1 MATLLFSI
9 DGLRPEAIYLGD
21 MHFTQSLLQ
30 TSAYTLNAQTV
41 MPSVTLPCHTSMMR
55 GVDVDRHGITTNTF
69 MPLARPV
76 PSVFDVASA
85 AGLRCG
91 AFFNWGP
98 LRDLFEP
105 ESVVVSL
112 FDRSA
117 GPTDSD
123 PLVAEMALPH
133 LAGLDFA
140 FVYFGDTD
148 EVGHRDG
155 WLSEG
160 YLETANRADHAV
172 RQVADAFLSHHPD
185 GNIVLLSDHG
195 GHGKT
200 HGTDLPEDMTIPF
213 IAFGPGTV
221 PGELTNPVRIFD
233 TAPTVARLLG
243 IAPSAIWTGR
253 SAV

>member
-160 YLETANRADHAV
+160 YLETANRADRAV

>member
-21 MHFTQSLLQ
+21 MTFTQSLLQ
-30 TSAYTLNAQTV
+30 TSAHTLQAQTV

-76 PSVFDVASA
+76 PSIFDVASV

-160 YLETANRADHAV
+160 YLETANRADQAV
-172 RQVADAFLSHHPD
+172 RQVSDTFLSHHPD

-221 PGELTNPVRIFD
+221 PGELPNPVRIFD
-233 TAPTVARLLG
+233 TAPTVAKLLG
-243 IAPSAIWTGR
+243 IAPSPIWTGQ